1 MQIKSFSKNT
11 LFYAIGIIAIRFTTF
26 LLIPLYTEFLSK
38 EEYGLL
44 ATLLFTT
51 EIIIT
56 INDVGIRSAIMRFFA
71 EYNKINKLAELIGSS
86 VFVNIIVGVIIILIS
101 LLISESYLSNLF
113 QVNITENVI
122 LLTILVGVSRT
133 LSLNILSYF
142 RAKNLGSAYML
153 TSIVSSSILV
163 FTTWISLQMF
173 NMGINGVLY
182 AQIFSFGIAW
192 IFVLIWIFK
201 KDGLKIDTN
210 TSKMLFKFGY
220 PLILATSGTMLV
232 TTTGNYFLGAF
243 RNLEEVAVLAIAYK
257 VGTVGIMVL
266 IAPFQLAY
274 EPYVFNNKDNPDLN
288 KIISKIITYIVLLYL
303 LVSIAILFAF
313 KYLFEIIGN
322 GDYTDAYYYVFLLI
336 PALGFTAINYIGQS
350 LIHLKNKTKTTG
362 LISFAVTILSIV
374 ISYFATN
381 LYGIYGTILGINFY
395 LITSG
400 ILLFYFGN
408 NEFPIKIELQRLL
421 IITVS
426 GIILFVGLYILSSFS
441 NLIFYSFS
449 SILIITYLTSLY
461 LSNFFNKNEKEIVRS
476 LFSNWR
482 TYLKLG

>member
-11 LFYAIGIIAIRFTTF
+11 LFYAIGIISIRFTTF

-71 EYNKINKLAELIGSS
+71 EYNKKNQLAELIGSS
-86 VFVNIIVGVIIILIS
+86 VFVNMFVGFVIIVIS
-101 LLISESYLSNLF
+101 LLIPERYLSNLF
-113 QVNITENVI
+113 QVNVTENVI
-122 LLTILVGVSRT
+122 ILTILVGVSRT

-142 RAKNLGSAYML
+142 RAKSLGSAYML
-153 TSIVSSSILV
+153 TSIISSLILV
-163 FTTWISLQMF
+163 LTTWISLQIL
-173 NMGINGVLY
+173 NMKINGVLY
-182 AQIFSFGIAW
+182 AQIFSFGLTW
-192 IFVLIWIFK
+192 LFVLLYIFK
-201 KDGLKIDTN
+201 KDGLKIN
-210 TSKMLFKFGY
+210 NKTSKMLFRFGY

-257 VGTVGIMVL
+257 VATIGIMVL

-274 EPYVFNNKDNPDLN
+274 EPYAFNNKDNPDLK
-288 KIISKIITYIVLLYL
+288 KIISKIITYIALAYL
-303 LVSIAILFAF
+303 FVSLAILFVF

-322 GDYTDAYYYVFLLI
+322 GSYTEAYKLVFFII

-362 LISFAVTILSIV
+362 LTSFAVAILSIV
-374 ISYFATN
+374 ISYFATYK
-381 LYGIYGTILGINFY
+381 YGVYGTIFGINFY
-395 LITSG
+395 LVASG
-400 ILLFYFGN
+400 VILFYFGN
-408 NEFPIKIELQRLL
+408 NEFPIKIEFKRILT
-421 IITVS
+421 IFIS
-426 GIILFVGLYILSSFS
+426 GIVLIFTFFILSSYP

-449 SILIITYLTSLY
+449 SILIIIYLISLY
-461 LSNFFNKNEKEIVRS
+461 LSNFLNKNEKGFVRN
-476 LFSNWR
+476 LLSNWK